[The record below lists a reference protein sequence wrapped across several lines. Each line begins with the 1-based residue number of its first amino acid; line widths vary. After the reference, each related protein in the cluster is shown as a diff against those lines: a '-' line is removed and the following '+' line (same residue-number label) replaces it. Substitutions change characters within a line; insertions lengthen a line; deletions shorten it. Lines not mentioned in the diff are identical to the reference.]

1 MYKRQIYIDVDGGDD
16 DEDSSTSSTGVK
28 LTTKTI
34 RADSGDRLRDLEDDL
49 EDNVKATY
57 DGKTISGEVSWDSS
71 RSTVVKK
78 SGSYKFVFEPDS
90 SRYKTTTG
98 TIRITVDGDDDDGDD
113 DVELR
118 IGSINVKNT
127 TTRLRSL
134 VSELEDEVDAYDD
147 DGDRIRGEV
156 KWVSDTTRVTK
167 TGYYEFYFILSLIH
181 I

>member
-1 MYKRQIYIDVDGGDD
+1 M
-16 DEDSSTSSTGVK
+16 
-28 LTTKTI
+28 
-34 RADSGDRLRDLEDDL
+34 
-49 EDNVKATY
+49 
-57 DGKTISGEVSWDSS
+57 
-71 RSTVVKK
+71 
-78 SGSYKFVFEPDS
+78 
-90 SRYKTTTG
+90 
-98 TIRITVDGDDDDGDD
+98 DGDDDDGDD

-167 TGYYEFYFILSLIH
+167 TG
-181 I
+181 